1 MNLMKYK
8 KLYFFISAIFL
19 IPGLISLMLYGL
31 KPAIDFA
38 GGSLLEINLLN
49 KEVSTSEEQEQLKTD
64 LQPVFAVDTIQ
75 TSGPNSEI
83 FRGKEISNEAKE
95 QALAIIEE
103 HYGEIELLRFESI
116 GPVLGQELLKKAIN
130 AVLIVAGVIIVYIWQ
145 QFHDLKYGISAVLA
159 MFHDTLILLGI
170 FSLLGHFSGVEVD
183 VLFITAVLTSLSFS
197 IHDTI
202 VVYNR
207 IRELKKTHRQL
218 SLTEIANLAVGKTLS
233 RSINDSLTIIIML
246 LSLFLLGGDTIRYF
260 SLALLIGA
268 ITGTYSSSFIAVP
281 ILLVWEEITNKRVQA
296 KSN

>member
-49 KEVSTSEEQEQLKTD
+49 KESSTIEEQEQLKND

-95 QALAIIEE
+95 EALAIIEE
-103 HYGEIELLRFESI
+103 RYGEIELLRFESI

-130 AVLIVAGVIIVYIWQ
+130 AVLIVAGVIIIYIWQ

-218 SLTEIANLAVGKTLS
+218 SLTAIANLAVGKTLS

-246 LSLFLLGGDTIRYF
+246 LSLVLLGGESIRYF

-281 ILLVWEEITNKRVQA
+281 ILLVWEEISNKRGTG
-296 KSN
+296 

>member
-49 KEVSTSEEQEQLKTD
+49 KESSTIEEQEELKND

-103 HYGEIELLRFESI
+103 RYGEIELLRFESI

-130 AVLIVAGVIIVYIWQ
+130 AVLIVAGVIIIYIWQ

-218 SLTEIANLAVGKTLS
+218 SLTAIANLAVGKTLS

-246 LSLFLLGGDTIRYF
+246 LSLVLLGGESIRYF

-281 ILLVWEEITNKRVQA
+281 ILLVWEEISNKRAQA

>member
-49 KEVSTSEEQEQLKTD
+49 KEASTIEEQEQLKND

-103 HYGEIELLRFESI
+103 RYGEIELLRFESI

-130 AVLIVAGVIIVYIWQ
+130 AVLIVAGVIIIYIWQ

-218 SLTEIANLAVGKTLS
+218 SLTAIANLAVGKTLS

-246 LSLFLLGGDTIRYF
+246 LSLVLLGGESIRYF

-281 ILLVWEEITNKRVQA
+281 ILLVWEEISNKRGTG
-296 KSN
+296 

>member
-8 KLYFFISAIFL
+8 KLYFFISSIFL

-31 KPAIDFA
+31 KPAIDFT

-49 KEVSTSEEQEQLKTD
+49 KESSTIEEQEQLKND

-75 TSGPNSEI
+75 TSGLNSEI
-83 FRGKEISNEAKE
+83 LRGKEISNEAKE

-103 HYGEIELLRFESI
+103 HYGAIELLRFESI

-130 AVLIVAGVIIVYIWQ
+130 AILIVAGVIIIYIWQ
-145 QFHDLKYGISAVLA
+145 QFRDLKYGISAVLA
-159 MFHDTLILLGI
+159 MFHDTVILLGI
-170 FSLLGHFSGVEVD
+170 FSLLGHFYGVEVD

-218 SLTEIANLAVGKTLS
+218 SLTAIANLAVGKTLS

-246 LSLFLLGGDTIRYF
+246 LSLVLLGGESIRYF
-260 SLALLIGA
+260 ALALLIGA

-281 ILLVWEEITNKRVQA
+281 ILLVWEEISDKRAQA
-296 KSN
+296 KIN

>member
-1 MNLMKYK
+1 MKYK

-49 KEVSTSEEQEQLKTD
+49 KESSTIEEQEELKND

-103 HYGEIELLRFESI
+103 RYGEIELLRFESI

-130 AVLIVAGVIIVYIWQ
+130 AVLIVAGVIIIYIWQ

-218 SLTEIANLAVGKTLS
+218 SLTAIANLAVGKTLS

-246 LSLFLLGGDTIRYF
+246 LSLVLLGGESIRYF

-281 ILLVWEEITNKRVQA
+281 ILLVWEEISNKRAQA

>member
-49 KEVSTSEEQEQLKTD
+49 KESSTIEEQEQLKND

-95 QALAIIEE
+95 EALAIIEE
-103 HYGEIELLRFESI
+103 RYGEIELLRFESI

-130 AVLIVAGVIIVYIWQ
+130 AVLIVAGVIIIYIWQ

-170 FSLLGHFSGVEVD
+170 LSLLGHFSGVEVD

-218 SLTEIANLAVGKTLS
+218 SLTAIANLAVGKTLS

-246 LSLFLLGGDTIRYF
+246 LSLVLLGGESIRYF

-281 ILLVWEEITNKRVQA
+281 ILLVWEEISNKRGTG
-296 KSN
+296 

>member
-1 MNLMKYK
+1 MKYK

-49 KEVSTSEEQEQLKTD
+49 KESSTSEEQEQLKND

-130 AVLIVAGVIIVYIWQ
+130 AVLIVAGVIIIYIWQ

-170 FSLLGHFSGVEVD
+170 FSLLGHFYGVEVD

-246 LSLFLLGGDTIRYF
+246 LSLVLLGGDSIRYF

-281 ILLVWEEITNKRVQA
+281 ILLVWEEISNKRGTG
-296 KSN
+296 